1 MKQIQIGEPF
11 HVRVREDAQ
20 IPTPN
25 GGEALLQVASVVPI
39 WQAIQATS
47 RLQRTRVFPD
57 MNSVHALWIYPRM
70 TRA

>member
-25 GGEALLQVASVVPI
+25 GGRCCTVASVVPI

>member
-25 GGEALLQVASVVPI
+25 GGEALL
-39 WQAIQATS
+39 
-47 RLQRTRVFPD
+47 
-57 MNSVHALWIYPRM
+57 
-70 TRA
+70 